1 MPHRERTRSPEYQRK
16 WYWHQDPQTGWWTWY
31 YHAYDWVP
39 ARQRGAKENAASSTS
54 LETPPQETAGTG
66 SENGQVVMKESKEK
80 EAVVDM
86 DIDGST
92 TVSLGMAIS
101 VLLNSTQNMANDF
114 TLEIVPKVAVAS
126 VSRLKL
132 QYPCSPFLKQ

>member
-86 DIDGST
+86 DIDG
-92 TVSLGMAIS
+92 
-101 VLLNSTQNMANDF
+101 
-114 TLEIVPKVAVAS
+114 
-126 VSRLKL
+126 
-132 QYPCSPFLKQ
+132 